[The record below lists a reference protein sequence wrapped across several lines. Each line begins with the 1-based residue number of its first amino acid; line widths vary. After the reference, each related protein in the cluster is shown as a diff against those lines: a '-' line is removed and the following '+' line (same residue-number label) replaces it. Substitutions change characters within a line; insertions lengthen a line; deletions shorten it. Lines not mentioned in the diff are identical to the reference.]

1 MQDKAR
7 TTRTSTTAPQAGAEH
22 AAEHSEFIDS
32 LQKGVMIG
40 AAVLL
45 LVLPPLRMGMQRHA
59 AKPAPVAQSN
69 APAAQAPAMQPLV
82 VAQAPA
88 DAAPSAE
95 TPAAQQPQS
104 PTEEQVAKATTP
116 ALPMPPLADF
126 GEINPTPDVKLVADW
141 SVATKDHKKNAFV
154 VIDKKDARV
163 YVFGPDGKLKADTP
177 VLLGSAVGDDS
188 APGIGDKPLS
198 KVKPEEK
205 TTPAG
210 RFVAEIGMNARKED
224 VVWVDYD
231 AAVSM
236 HRVLRTP
243 DAIKKDR
250 RLERLATPTPEDNR
264 ISYGCVNVPVA
275 FFEQVLAPTVRRSGA
290 VIYVLPE
297 TRSVQKQFGAYDPAL
312 RMQLAQAAHK
322 QVQQ

>member
-7 TTRTSTTAPQAGAEH
+7 TTRTAAAAPRAGAQQS
-22 AAEHSEFIDS
+22 AKHSEFIDS
-32 LQKGVMIG
+32 LQKGVLIG

-59 AKPAPVAQSN
+59 AEPAPVAASS
-69 APAAQAPAMQPLV
+69 APAVQPPALQPPV

-95 TPAAQQPQS
+95 TPAVQPQA
-104 PTEEQVAKATTP
+104 PAEEQVAKAPAP

-126 GEINPTPDVKLVADW
+126 GTAKPTPEAKLVADW
-141 SVATKDHKKNAFV
+141 SVATKDHKKSAFV

-163 YVFGPDGKLKADTP
+163 YVFGPDGKLKAETP

-198 KVKPEEK
+198 QVKPEEK

-243 DAIKKDR
+243 DAINKDR
-250 RLERLATPTPEDNR
+250 RLARLASATPADNR

-275 FFEQVLAPTVRRSGA
+275 FFEKVLAPTVRRSGA

-297 TRSVQKQFGAYDPAL
+297 TRSVQKQFGAYDPAS
-312 RMQLAQAAHK
+312 RMQIAQVAHK
-322 QVQQ
+322 RVQQ

>member
-7 TTRTSTTAPQAGAEH
+7 TPPTTAPRSGTPRPDRPD
-22 AAEHSEFIDS
+22 SDFFDS
-32 LQKGVMIG
+32 LQKGVLVG

-45 LVLPPLRMGMQRHA
+45 LVLPPLRMSMQHHA
-59 AKPAPVAQSN
+59 AKPA
-69 APAAQAPAMQPLV
+69 AP

-88 DAAPSAE
+88 AVAKAPAPPVPAAPQTPAPQVAQAPAEPAPSAE
-95 TPAAQQPQS
+95 TPAAQAQ
-104 PTEEQVAKATTP
+104 AP
-116 ALPMPPLADF
+116 APLPMPQLADF
-126 GEINPTPDVKLVADW
+126 GTAKPPPDVKLVADW
-141 SVATKDHKKNAFV
+141 SVATRDHKKNAFV
-154 VIDKKDARV
+154 VVDKKDARV
-163 YVFGPDGKLKADTP
+163 YVFTPDGKLKAETP

-198 KVKPEEK
+198 LVKPSEK

-243 DAIKKDR
+243 DAISKDK
-250 RLERLATPTPEDNR
+250 RLVRLATATPADNR
-264 ISYGCVNVPVA
+264 ISYGCINVPVS
-275 FFEQVLAPTVRRSGA
+275 FFEKVLAPTVRRSGA

-297 TRSVQKQFGAYDPAL
+297 TRSAQKQFGAYDPMS
-312 RMQLAQAAHK
+312 RMQLAQVAHK